1 MIRIAIDGPGGAGKS
16 SVAKAV
22 ASRLQ
27 IVYVDTGALYRTIG
41 MYMLNSGVDLNNN
54 EDVISNLDKFTLD
67 LKFTDGKQVIL
78 LNGVDVGDEIRT
90 PDVSMAASYVSAIP
104 EVRQFLLDM
113 QRNIAKSNSVIM
125 DGRDIGTVILPDAEV
140 KIFLT
145 ASPEAR
151 ARRRYEELISKG
163 KDVTYDDVYSAMVER
178 DHNDTNR
185 TIAPC
190 VPASDA
196 IILDNSDFDPNETV
210 EAVVRIIKEKQS
222 KIEEPEDADNKSSN
236 ELKNC
241 TDGNDASDKP
251 QKNFYMKAH
260 RVLAPFFRWL
270 LRLNPH
276 GLENIPAD
284 GGIIF
289 CSNHIGALDVI
300 SIAACTDRQV
310 TFVAKKELFSI
321 PILGTLITALGAI
334 KIDRG
339 GNDIGAIKASVNA
352 AREGGAVAIFPEGHR
367 YPGINPATTPKRNG
381 AALIAYRSGCDIVPV
396 CIQMKNAKYGLFRKI
411 DVMFGEVIE
420 NSSLGFENG
429 GHDEYEVATEKIFN
443 EIVELSDY
451 ASLPSYDPEKDK
463 HNKKAN
469 KKKR

>member
-22 ASRLQ
+22 AARLQ

-41 MYMLNSGVDLNNN
+41 MYMLKSGVDLKSKD
-54 EDVISNLDKFTLD
+54 DVIENLDKFTLD
-67 LKFTDGKQVIL
+67 LNFVDGKQVIL
-78 LNGVDVGDEIRT
+78 LDGVDVGDDIRT
-90 PDVSMAASYVSAIP
+90 PEVSMAASCVSAIP
-104 EVRQFLLDM
+104 EVRQYLLDM
-113 QRNIAKSNSVIM
+113 QRNIANKQSVIM

-163 KDVTYDDVYSAMVER
+163 KDVTYEDVYNAMVER

-190 VPASDA
+190 VPADDA
-196 IILDNSDFDPNETV
+196 TILDNSDFDPIQTV
-210 EAVVRIIKEKQS
+210 DEVVRIITEKQN
-222 KIEEPEDADNKSSN
+222 IEKTGENIAAEKDNSLSEN
-236 ELKNC
+236 
-241 TDGNDASDKP
+241 A
-251 QKNFYMKAH
+251 FYKKAYK
-260 RVLAPFFRWL
+260 VLAPIFRFVM
-270 LRLNPH
+270 RLHPH
-276 GLENIPAD
+276 GVENIPKQ
-284 GGIIF
+284 GGVIF

-300 SIAACTDRQV
+300 SIAACTTRQV

-321 PILGTLITALGAI
+321 PLLGKLITALGAI

-352 AREGGAVAIFPEGHR
+352 AKNGSTVAIFPQGHR

-381 AALIAYRSGCDIVPV
+381 AALIAYRSGCDVIPV
-396 CIQMKNAKYGLFRKI
+396 CIQMKKGKYCPFRKI
-411 DVMFGEVIE
+411 DVTFGEVIK
-420 NSSLGFENG
+420 NSSLGFTNG
-429 GHDEYEVATEKIFN
+429 GHDEYEKATDIIFD
-443 EIVELSDY
+443 EVVKLSDY
-451 ASLPSYDPEKDK
+451 GSLPSYDLDKDK
-463 HNKKAN
+463 HNKKQN
-469 KKKR
+469 TKKG